1 MIDSLKADVK
11 TYFQSTAK
19 PHSGK
24 LVVWDGLDELTKPIA
39 VDFFNGKSWEDLL
52 HYLQN
57 PAVGYAYLEEWAV
70 LSPIALAYYLRA
82 YLEFLIE
89 TLSGQQDHDEWYI
102 SDFFHWQY
110 QMIHMHKGS
119 PLSPMQTAVIVK
131 IAEHVVI
138 EIKDSQ
144 RFADI
149 GEGILIN
156 INLFLKELNQYCVR
170 T

>member
-1 MIDSLKADVK
+1 MIESLKADVK

-19 PHSGK
+19 PRNEN
-24 LVVWDGLDELTKPIA
+24 LVIEDGFDELTKPIA

-89 TLSGQQDHDEWYI
+89 TLSGQQEHDVWYI

-110 QMIHMHKGS
+110 QMIYMHKGS
-119 PLSPMQTAVIVK
+119 PLSPKQTAVIVK

-138 EIKDSQ
+138 EIKDYQ
-144 RFADI
+144 RFAEI
-149 GEGILIN
+149 GDDILIN
-156 INLFLKELNQYCVR
+156 IDLFLKELNQYGK
-170 T
+170 